1 MNRELKFRVWD
12 YHLRSFN
19 VLTNL
24 KYLSADGKL
33 HFWETIDTETTAH
46 FELGDNRYVV
56 QQFTGLKDKNNK
68 EIYEGDI
75 IKVAEDC
82 YAFFDENVLLV
93 VEWENHG
100 FLCFDN
106 LLARDTIVVGNIFE
120 NPNLING

>member
-1 MNRELKFRVWD
+1 MNRELKFRVWFPTSKSFVFYMMLDENGDTMGMSDLDRDIHYDKDD
-12 YHLRSFN
+12 YNS
-19 VLTNL
+19 V
-24 KYLSADGKL
+24 
-33 HFWETIDTETTAH
+33 
-46 FELGDNRYVV
+46 VV
-56 QQFTGLKDKNNK
+56 QQSTGLKDKNNK